1 MTLRVLDQ
9 RGSEVK
15 PHRVISVFQT
25 ALKENF
31 KTISPASLSLKP
43 ALELA
48 QRRLFKG
55 PANPQSVRR
64 FSQRTIFSG
73 LGFGAIHQS

>member
-55 PANPQSVRR
+55 LLTRNLCAASPSER
-64 FSQRTIFSG
+64 FFPG
-73 LGFGAIHQS
+73 